1 MTRENDSYQNM
12 LASLDRAAQL
22 LGLQEDDYVTLKHP
36 ESELKVAVPVK
47 MDDGRIEV
55 FAGYRILHSS
65 VRGPGKGGLRYHPE
79 VNLSEVKA
87 LAAWMTI
94 KCAVVNIPY
103 GGAKGAVKVDPFKL
117 SQGELERLTRR
128 YTAMIAPL
136 IGPEKDI
143 PAPDVGTN
151 AAVMGWFLDTYSL
164 LAGRLSPG
172 IVTGKPVEL
181 GGSLGRQEAT
191 GRGIMLVTR
200 EVLKRLGR
208 QMAGTSVVIQGMG
221 AVGGT
226 SARLL
231 DQAGCR
237 IVAVSD
243 VSCGLY
249 KKEGLDIPAIMAYL
263 GQQRGNLLT
272 GYEEAGVTR
281 INNGELLA
289 LDADILIPAALENQ
303 LTAKSAP
310 EVKAKIVIEAA
321 NGPTT
326 SAGDEILE
334 KRGIIV
340 VPDILVNAGGVV
352 VSYFEWVQNIQAM
365 AWDLEKV
372 NNGLEKIMV
381 NAFAAVW
388 DDAQAN
394 SLPLRMSAYK
404 IALERLVA
412 AHKLRGVFP

>member
-47 MDDGRIEV
+47 MDDGHIEV

-65 VRGPGKGGLRYHPE
+65 LRGPGKGGLRYHPE

-249 KKEGLDIPAIMAYL
+249 KEEGLDIPAIMAYL

-372 NNGLEKIMV
+372 NSGLEKIMV
-381 NAFAAVW
+381 DAFAAVW
-388 DDAQAN
+388 DDAQTH

-404 IALERLVA
+404 IALERLVT